1 MNKSRQ
7 KELTRWLKQQSVI
20 SQRWLNISRLLG
32 FVSGILIIAQ
42 AWFMARILQ
51 HMIMENIPREALLLP
66 FTLLVLTFVLRAW
79 VVWLRERVGYH
90 AGQHIRFAI
99 RRQVLDRLQQ
109 AGPAWI
115 QGKPAGSWA
124 TLVLEQIDDMHDYYA
139 RYLPQMALAVSVPLL
154 IVVAIFPSNWAAAL
168 ILLGTAPLIPLFM
181 ALVGMGA
188 ADANRRNFLALA
200 RLSGHFLDRLR
211 GMETLRIFGRGEA
224 E

>member
-51 HMIMENIPREALLLP
+51 HMIMENIPREALLP

-99 RRQVLDRLQQ
+99 RRQFSTVCNK
-109 AGPAWI
+109 
-115 QGKPAGSWA
+115 QGQRGFR
-124 TLVLEQIDDMHDYYA
+124 V
-139 RYLPQMALAVSVPLL
+139 
-154 IVVAIFPSNWAAAL
+154 N
-168 ILLGTAPLIPLFM
+168 
-181 ALVGMGA
+181 
-188 ADANRRNFLALA
+188 
-200 RLSGHFLDRLR
+200 LR
-211 GMETLRIFGRGEA
+211 GAGRRWYSSKLTICMITMHA
-224 E
+224 ICRKWRWQCRCRC

>member
-79 VVWLRERVGYH
+79 VVWLRERVGY
-90 AGQHIRFAI
+90 
-99 RRQVLDRLQQ
+99 RRAAYPLCH
-109 AGPAWI
+109 P
-115 QGKPAGSWA
+115 PSGSRPSA
-124 TLVLEQIDDMHDYYA
+124 TSRA
-139 RYLPQMALAVSVPLL
+139 SV
-154 IVVAIFPSNWAAAL
+154 
-168 ILLGTAPLIPLFM
+168 
-181 ALVGMGA
+181 
-188 ADANRRNFLALA
+188 D
-200 RLSGHFLDRLR
+200 SG
-211 GMETLRIFGRGEA
+211 
-224 E
+224 

>member
-124 TLVLEQIDDMHDYYA
+124 TLVLDLTFESLIIDDA
-139 RYLPQMALAVSVPLL
+139 PQSGLDIIISTFSSNSCKQYPL
-154 IVVAIFPSNWAAAL
+154 
-168 ILLGTAPLIPLFM
+168 
-181 ALVGMGA
+181 
-188 ADANRRNFLALA
+188 
-200 RLSGHFLDRLR
+200 
-211 GMETLRIFGRGEA
+211 
-224 E
+224 

>member
-115 QGKPAGSWA
+115 QGKPAGAGRRWYSSKL
-124 TLVLEQIDDMHDYYA
+124 TICMITMH
-139 RYLPQMALAVSVPLL
+139 
-154 IVVAIFPSNWAAAL
+154 AICRKW
-168 ILLGTAPLIPLFM
+168 
-181 ALVGMGA
+181 
-188 ADANRRNFLALA
+188 RWQCRC
-200 RLSGHFLDRLR
+200 RC
-211 GMETLRIFGRGEA
+211 
-224 E
+224 

>member
-79 VVWLRERVGYH
+79 VVTRTGGLS
-90 AGQHIRFAI
+90 
-99 RRQVLDRLQQ
+99 RRAAYPLCH
-109 AGPAWI
+109 P
-115 QGKPAGSWA
+115 PAGSRPSA
-124 TLVLEQIDDMHDYYA
+124 TSRA
-139 RYLPQMALAVSVPLL
+139 SV
-154 IVVAIFPSNWAAAL
+154 
-168 ILLGTAPLIPLFM
+168 
-181 ALVGMGA
+181 
-188 ADANRRNFLALA
+188 D
-200 RLSGHFLDRLR
+200 SG
-211 GMETLRIFGRGEA
+211 
-224 E
+224 